1 MRRFSRNASI
11 VVARSAAVDA
21 AARADL
27 ENVSFRLTPEE
38 DAELRRL
45 HVLVQYG
52 GAAPWLVDRYRSLR
66 ARDRRTDVRP
76 LDDTELAEV
85 LPAQHAL
92 DQDQEI
98 FAVD

>member
-1 MRRFSRNASI
+1 M
-11 VVARSAAVDA
+11 VVARLA
-21 AARADL
+21 AADDVARSDSG
-27 ENVSFRLTPEE
+27 NVTFRLTPEE

-76 LDDTELAEV
+76 LDDAELAEV
-85 LPAQHAL
+85 LPGQRSRE
-92 DQDQEI
+92 QDDEVY
-98 FAVD
+98 AVD